1 MDVPPALLQIVA
13 SLVAILALA
22 ALAWKLG
29 LGPRGA
35 PLDSDDA
42 VREAANEAVDGF
54 APVSIARDREGHAAL
69 AADADGRVL
78 LLRAHGAATAG
89 RLLGPLANARADGT
103 TLTVATG
110 ERRFGDAILSGVPDA
125 KAWESRIDAL
135 S

>member
-1 MDVPPALLQIVA
+1 MDLPPALLQLLA

-29 LGPRGA
+29 LGPSGA
-35 PLDSDDA
+35 PFTSDEA

-54 APVSIARDREGHAAL
+54 APIQIARDADGHAAL
-69 AADADGRVL
+69 AVDASGRVL

-89 RLLGPLANARADGT
+89 RLLGPLAIARADGT

-110 ERRFGDAILSGVPDA
+110 ERRFGDATLSGLPDA
-125 KAWESRIDAL
+125 KAWESRIEAL